1 MPDWV
6 AIAGI
11 SGTAFVAITSQA
23 VNALMKRG
31 DRKHES
37 QLDFEKRVWEAKSAA
52 LVEIVTKCQRLKD
65 AADVDPPGGP
75 SPSDTRRDGRRRVQ
89 VLMEFGAIGRDL
101 YGGAGASLLAY
112 ADQSVTKPVAALSKL
127 LSHEHTK
134 VISQAGYLEYLQEE
148 LESMIDSGGGSA
160 KRFDELQEEIDDAEV
175 RIGSESTLNVDEV
188 EKLCSEILGAAR
200 RNLRGE

>member
-1 MPDWV
+1 
-6 AIAGI
+6 
-11 SGTAFVAITSQA
+11 
-23 VNALMKRG
+23 
-31 DRKHES
+31 
-37 QLDFEKRVWEAKSAA
+37 
-52 LVEIVTKCQRLKD
+52 
-65 AADVDPPGGP
+65 
-75 SPSDTRRDGRRRVQ
+75 
-89 VLMEFGAIGRDL
+89 MEFGAIGRDL

>member
-1 MPDWV
+1 M

-11 SGTAFVAITSQA
+11 GGTAFGAFTTQA
-23 VNALMKRG
+23 FNAWTKRG
-31 DRKHES
+31 DRKHAS

-52 LVEIVTKCQRLKD
+52 LVEVIAKCQRLKD

-75 SPSDTRRDGRRRVQ
+75 SPSDTGRDGRRRVQ

-127 LSHEHTK
+127 LSHEYTK

-148 LESMIDSGGGSA
+148 LESIIDGGGGSA
-160 KRFDELQEEIDDAEV
+160 KYFDELQESIGEAEV
-175 RIGSESTLNVDEV
+175 RLGGESTLDVEEV
-188 EKLCSEILGAAR
+188 EKLCSEILQAAR
-200 RNLRGE
+200 KNLRGE